1 MLMRQIPVL
10 EITETTRPTRFVN
23 ATGPS
28 VGHPGVEGVLARL
41 RPWLPWVHVVMFLV
55 FLAVL
60 VVPVY
65 LPESSEQATFL
76 DDGRVLANYLLW
88 GVWFP
93 LVFFSVVITGR
104 SWCGFLCPM
113 GAASELDN
121 RQGLKM
127 QTPAWIRWPG
137 TPIFSFIIIT
147 LLGQTTGVR
156 DHPEA
161 ALEIFGGTFAMAVI
175 VGWLWGR
182 NKRVWCRHLC
192 PIGLLLGVFARL
204 GAVQLSPRKW
214 KSGPDELTDKT
225 ICPTYIDL
233 PRKRAARH
241 CIECLRCI
249 LPGHTAGL
257 AVSFR
262 RPGQELESI
271 RHHAPDGWEILF
283 IFLGAG
289 VALGGFLWLVLP
301 FYNDWRQVVGTW
313 FIEQGQYWIGE
324 PGPGWLMSVYPER
337 REVFRWLDFF
347 MITGIMTAVMLL
359 SALVL
364 GAASLASAWLARRCG
379 SKTGLLPAM
388 IQVGYSQAPV
398 ALMAL
403 MIGLATELFTP
414 FMRLGMTSAQVNDV
428 KAAMILLGWA
438 WSIWL
443 AWRILQGLGVGRNR
457 WLALLPSA
465 AGSSAMA
472 AAWWMA
478 VL

>member
-1 MLMRQIPVL
+1 MQSIPIKDV
-10 EITETTRPTRFVN
+10 TEPELTTRFIRDQVSAPEQTSAERL
-23 ATGPS
+23 
-28 VGHPGVEGVLARL
+28 LAGI
-41 RPWLPWVHVVMFLV
+41 RPWLPWVHLAMFLV

-65 LPESSEQATFL
+65 LPESPEQATFL

-93 LVFFSVVITGR
+93 LVFFSVVVTGR

-113 GAASELDN
+113 GAAAEAAN
-121 RQGLKM
+121 RRGL
-127 QTPAWIRWPG
+127 QRATPAWIRWPG
-137 TPIFSFIIIT
+137 TPIISFIVIT
-147 LLGQTTGVR
+147 ILGQTTGVR

-161 ALEIFGGTFAMAVI
+161 ALEVFGGTFVLAI
-175 VGWLWGR
+175 LVGWLWGR

-204 GAVQLSPRKW
+204 GAVQLSPRMRKAG
-214 KSGPDELTDKT
+214 SDRLTEKT

-233 PRKRAARH
+233 PRKQAARH

-249 LPGHTAGL
+249 LPGHKAGL

-262 RPGQELESI
+262 RPGRELESI
-271 RHHAPDGWEILF
+271 RHHQPDGWEVLF

-289 VALGGFLWLVLP
+289 IALGGFLWLVLP
-301 FYNDWRQVVGTW
+301 FYDTWRQSVGTW

-324 PGPGWLMSVYPER
+324 PGPAWLMSVHPER
-337 REVFRWLDFF
+337 REVFRWLDFL
-347 MITGIMTAVMLL
+347 MITGTMVSVMVL
-359 SALVL
+359 SALIL
-364 GAASLASAWLARRCG
+364 GLASLASASLARRFGGNC
-379 SKTGLLPAM
+379 KTPQAM
-388 IQVGYSQAPV
+388 IQIGYSQAPV

-414 FMRLGMTSAQVNDV
+414 FLGLGMTHTQVNHV
-428 KAAMILLGWA
+428 KVAMIVLGLL
-438 WSIWL
+438 WSLWL
-443 AWRILQGLGVGRNR
+443 AWKILGGLGVNRGR
-457 WLALLPSA
+457 LVSILPTAL
-465 AGSSAMA
+465 GSTAMA
-472 AAWWMA
+472 AAWWIA

>member
-1 MLMRQIPVL
+1 MQTIPIAD
-10 EITETTRPTRFVN
+10 ITEAKPASRFSQ
-23 ATGPS
+23 ADAGALS
-28 VGHPGVEGVLARL
+28 RPGVERLLARL
-41 RPWLPWVHVVMFLV
+41 RPWLPWVHVSMFVV

-65 LPESSEQATFL
+65 LPEPSEQASSL

-113 GAASELDN
+113 GAASELAN
-121 RQGLKM
+121 RHGL
-127 QTPAWIRWPG
+127 QRVTPAWIRWPG
-137 TPIFSFIIIT
+137 TPIVSFIVIT
-147 LLGQTTGVR
+147 ILGQTTGVR

-161 ALEIFGGTFAMAVI
+161 ALEIFGGTFALAI
-175 VGWLWGR
+175 LVGWLWGR

-214 KSGPDELTDKT
+214 KPGLDALTEKT

-249 LPGHTAGL
+249 LPGHRAGL

-262 RPGQELESI
+262 RPGRELEMI
-271 RHHAPDGWEILF
+271 RHHLPDGWEVLF

-289 VALGGFLWLVLP
+289 VALGGFLWLVMP
-301 FYNDWRQVVGTW
+301 FYDSWRQSVGTW
-313 FIEQGQYWIGE
+313 FIDQGQYWIGE
-324 PGPGWLMSVYPER
+324 PGPDWLMSVHPER
-337 REVFRWLDFF
+337 REIFRWLDFF
-347 MITGIMTAVMLL
+347 MISGTMVSVMVLCAI
-359 SALVL
+359 ALGL
-364 GAASLASAWLARRCG
+364 ASLGSAALARHFG
-379 SKTGLLPAM
+379 SECRLLRAT
-388 IQVGYSQAPV
+388 IQLGYSQAPV

-414 FMRLGMTSAQVNDV
+414 FIGLGMTVAQVSNV
-428 KAAMILLGWA
+428 KSLMILAGLL
-438 WSIWL
+438 WSLWL
-443 AWRILQGLGVGRNR
+443 AWQILNGLGVRRGRA
-457 WLALLPSA
+457 LAMVPTALGSA
-465 AGSSAMA
+465 SMA

>member
-1 MLMRQIPVL
+1 MHPIPVTD
-10 EITETTRPTRFVN
+10 ITETPPASRFVDAAAGS
-23 ATGPS
+23 ATA
-28 VGHPGVEGVLARL
+28 HPIVERVLARL
-41 RPWLPWVHVVMFLV
+41 RPWLPWVHVFMFLV

-113 GAASELDN
+113 GAASELAN
-121 RQGLKM
+121 RYGLKM
-127 QTPAWIRWPG
+127 QAPAWIRWPG
-137 TPIFSFIIIT
+137 TPILSFIIIT

-161 ALEIFGGTFAMAVI
+161 ALEIFGGTFALAVV
-175 VGWLWGR
+175 VGWLWGH

-192 PIGLLLGVFARL
+192 PIGLLLGVFSRL

-214 KSGPDELTDKT
+214 KTGPDELTDKT

-233 PRKRAARH
+233 PRKRATRH

-249 LPGHTAGL
+249 LPGRTAGL
-257 AVSFR
+257 VVSFR

-271 RHHAPDGWEILF
+271 RDHAPDAWEILF

-289 VALGGFLWLVLP
+289 VALGGFLWLMLP
-301 FYNDWRQVVGTW
+301 FYNDWRQVIGTW
-313 FIEQGQYWIGE
+313 FIERGQYWIGE
-324 PGPGWLMSVYPER
+324 PGPSWLMSVHPDR

-347 MITGIMTAVMLL
+347 LITGTMMTVMAL

-364 GAASLASAWLARRCG
+364 SVASLASAGLARLQG
-379 SKTGLLPAM
+379 STASLFQAFVQ
-388 IQVGYSQAPV
+388 IGYSQAPV

-414 FMRLGMTSAQVNDV
+414 FIRLGMTTAQVDDV
-428 KAAMILLGWA
+428 KVAMILFGWL

-443 AWRILQGLGVGRNR
+443 AWRILEGLGVDRDR
-457 WLALLPSA
+457 WLALMPSA

-472 AAWWMA
+472 AAWWLA

>member
-1 MLMRQIPVL
+1 MHPIPVTD
-10 EITETTRPTRFVN
+10 ITEAPSPRRFAH
-23 ATGPS
+23 ATGSSP
-28 VGHPGVEGVLARL
+28 GHPVVEGVLASL
-41 RPWLPWVHVVMFLV
+41 RPWLPWVHVAMFLL

-93 LVFFSVVITGR
+93 LVFFSVVVTGR

-113 GAASELDN
+113 GAASELAN
-121 RQGLKM
+121 RYGLKM

-137 TPIFSFIIIT
+137 TPILSFIVIT

-161 ALEIFGGTFAMAVI
+161 ALKMFGGTFVLAIIA
-175 VGWLWGR
+175 GWLWGR

-192 PIGLLLGVFARL
+192 PIGLLLGVFSRL

-214 KSGPDELTDKT
+214 KFGADELTDKT

-249 LPGHTAGL
+249 IPGHMAGL
-257 AVSFR
+257 TLSFR

-271 RHHAPDGWEILF
+271 RHHGPDAWEVLF

-289 VALGGFLWLVLP
+289 VALGGFLWLTLP

-324 PGPGWLMSVYPER
+324 SGPAWLMSVHPER

-347 MITGIMTAVMLL
+347 MITGTMVAVMVL

-364 GAASLASAWLARRCG
+364 SAASLASARLARLLG
-379 SKTGLLPAM
+379 STASLLQASVQ
-388 IQVGYSQAPV
+388 IGYSQAPV

-403 MIGLATELFTP
+403 MVGLATELFTP
-414 FMRLGMTSAQVNDV
+414 FLRLGMAATQVNDV
-428 KAAMILLGWA
+428 KVAMILLGWL
-438 WSIWL
+438 WSLWL
-443 AWRILQGLGVGRNR
+443 AWKILQGLGVDHGR
-457 WLALLPSA
+457 WLALIPSGV
-465 AGSSAMA
+465 GSSAMA

>member
-1 MLMRQIPVL
+1 MNTIPL
-10 EITETTRPTRFVN
+10 KDISAPPAATRFVGTLDG
-23 ATGPS
+23 APK
-28 VGHPGVEGVLARL
+28 HPRIERL
-41 RPWLPWVHVVMFLV
+41 FFRLSAWLPWLHLAMLLV

-65 LPESSEQATFL
+65 LPESAEHATFL
-76 DDGRVLANYLLW
+76 DDGRILANYLLW

-93 LVFFSVVITGR
+93 LVFFSVVLTGR

-113 GAASELDN
+113 GAASELVN
-121 RQGLKM
+121 RHGLKM
-127 QTPAWIRWPG
+127 KTPAWVRWPG
-137 TPIFSFIIIT
+137 TPILSFIIIT

-161 ALEIFGGTFAMAVI
+161 ALEIFGGTFVMAVI

-204 GAVQLSPRKW
+204 GAVQLSPRKR
-214 KSGPDELTDKT
+214 KSGPDQLTDKT

-233 PRKRAARH
+233 ARKQAARH

-271 RHHAPDGWEILF
+271 RHHAPDAWETLF

-301 FYNDWRQVVGTW
+301 FYNDWRQAVGTW

-324 PGPGWLMSVYPER
+324 PGPAWLMSVHPER

-347 MITGIMTAVMLL
+347 MITGTMVTVMAL

-364 GAASLASAWLARRCG
+364 SVASLASAGLARWRG
-379 SKTGLLPAM
+379 SAESLFQAFVQ
-388 IQVGYSQAPV
+388 IGYSQAPV

-414 FMRLGMTSAQVNDV
+414 FMRLGMTTAQVNDV
-428 KAAMILLGWA
+428 KAAMILLGLL
-438 WSIWL
+438 WSVWL
-443 AWRILQGLGVGRNR
+443 AWRILQGLGVDRGR

-472 AAWWMA
+472 AAWWLA

>member
-1 MLMRQIPVL
+1 MNTIPL
-10 EITETTRPTRFVN
+10 KDISAPPAATRFVGTLDG
-23 ATGPS
+23 APK
-28 VGHPGVEGVLARL
+28 HPRVERL
-41 RPWLPWVHVVMFLV
+41 FSRLSAWLPWLHLAMLLV

-65 LPESSEQATFL
+65 LPESAEQATFL
-76 DDGRVLANYLLW
+76 DDGRILANYLLW

-93 LVFFSVVITGR
+93 LVFFSVVLTGR

-113 GAASELDN
+113 GAASELVN
-121 RQGLKM
+121 RHGLKM
-127 QTPAWIRWPG
+127 KTPAWIRWPG
-137 TPIFSFIIIT
+137 TPILSFILIT

-156 DHPEA
+156 NHPEA
-161 ALEIFGGTFAMAVI
+161 ALEIFGGTFVLAI
-175 VGWLWGR
+175 LVGWLWGR

-204 GAVQLSPRKW
+204 GAVQLSPRKR
-214 KSGPDELTDKT
+214 KAGPDALTDKT

-241 CIECLRCI
+241 CIECMRCI
-249 LPGHTAGL
+249 LPGHQAGL

-271 RHHAPDGWEILF
+271 RKHAPDGWETLF

-289 VALGGFLWLVLP
+289 IALGGFLWLVLP
-301 FYNDWRQVVGTW
+301 FYDAWRQAVGTW
-313 FIEQGQYWIGE
+313 FIEHGQFWIGE
-324 PGPGWLMSVYPER
+324 PGPAWLMSVHPER

-347 MITGIMTAVMLL
+347 MITSTMIAVMVL
-359 SALVL
+359 SAMVL
-364 GAASLASAWLARRCG
+364 GAASWASALIARRFG
-379 SKTGLLPAM
+379 GTSSVFHSG
-388 IQVGYSQAPV
+388 IQIGYSQAPV

-414 FMRLGMTSAQVNDV
+414 FLRLGMTPTAVNDV
-428 KAAMILLGWA
+428 KAAMILFGWL
-438 WSIWL
+438 WSLWL
-443 AWRILQGLGVGRNR
+443 AWRILAGLGVNRGRV
-457 WLALLPSA
+457 LAVLPA
-465 AGSSAMA
+465 ALGSSAMA
-472 AAWWMA
+472 AAWWLA

>member
-1 MLMRQIPVL
+1 MQTIPIAD
-10 EITETTRPTRFVN
+10 ITEARPASRFSK
-23 ATGPS
+23 ADAGAIPR
-28 VGHPGVEGVLARL
+28 PGLERMLARL
-41 RPWLPWVHVVMFLV
+41 RPWLPWVHLSMLVV

-65 LPESSEQATFL
+65 LPESAEQASFL

-113 GAASELDN
+113 GAASELAN
-121 RQGLKM
+121 RHGL
-127 QTPAWIRWPG
+127 QRATPAWIRWPG
-137 TPIFSFIIIT
+137 TPIVSFILIT
-147 LLGQTTGVR
+147 VLGQTTGVR

-161 ALEIFGGTFAMAVI
+161 ALEIFGGTFVLAVV
-175 VGWLWGR
+175 VGGLWGR

-204 GAVQLSPRKW
+204 GAVQLTPRKR
-214 KSGPDELTDKT
+214 KPGLDTLTEKT

-262 RPGQELESI
+262 RPGRELETI
-271 RHHAPDGWEILF
+271 RDHLPDGWEVLF
-283 IFLGAG
+283 VFLGAG

-301 FYNDWRQVVGTW
+301 FYDSWRQAVGTW
-313 FIEQGQYWIGE
+313 FIDQGQYWIGD
-324 PGPGWLMSVYPER
+324 PGPGWLMSVHPER
-337 REVFRWLDFF
+337 REIFRWLDFF
-347 MITGIMTAVMLL
+347 MISGTMMSIMVLCTV
-359 SALVL
+359 VL
-364 GAASLASAWLARRCG
+364 GLASWGSAVLARRSG
-379 SKTGLLPAM
+379 SECRISRAT
-388 IQVGYSQAPV
+388 IQIGYSQAPV

-414 FMRLGMTSAQVNDV
+414 FLGLGMTLAQVNNV
-428 KAAMILLGWA
+428 KVMMILTGLL
-438 WSIWL
+438 WSLWL
-443 AWRILQGLGVGRNR
+443 AWQILKGLGVRRGRTMAMIPAS
-457 WLALLPSA
+457 LGSA
-465 AGSSAMA
+465 SMA

>member
-1 MLMRQIPVL
+1 MKTIPVTDV
-10 EITETTRPTRFVN
+10 TEPVAPRRFTADIGLSEQN
-23 ATGPS
+23 PATEQWL
-28 VGHPGVEGVLARL
+28 VRV
-41 RPWLPWVHVVMFLV
+41 RPWLPWVHLAMFGV

-113 GAASELDN
+113 GAASELAN
-121 RQGLKM
+121 RHGL
-127 QTPAWIRWPG
+127 QRRTPAWVRWPG
-137 TPIFSFIIIT
+137 TPILSFILIT
-147 LLGQTTGVR
+147 ILGQTTGVR

-161 ALEIFGGTFAMAVI
+161 ALEIFGGTFVLAI
-175 VGWLWGR
+175 FVGWLWGQ

-204 GAVQLSPRKW
+204 GAVQLSPRKR
-214 KSGPDELTDKT
+214 KAGADALTDKT

-241 CIECLRCI
+241 CIECMRCI
-249 LPGHTAGL
+249 LPGHQAGL

-271 RHHAPDGWEILF
+271 HKHAPDGWETLF

-301 FYNDWRQVVGTW
+301 FYDAWRQAVGTW
-313 FIEQGQYWIGE
+313 FIEQGQFWIGE
-324 PGPGWLMSVYPER
+324 AGPAWLMSVHPER

-347 MITGIMTAVMLL
+347 MIAGTMVSVMFL

-364 GAASLASAWLARRCG
+364 GAASVGSAFIARSFG
-379 SKTGLLPAM
+379 SVTGIWQAT
-388 IQVGYSQAPV
+388 IQIGYSQAPV

-403 MIGLATELFTP
+403 LIGLATELFTP
-414 FMRLGMTSAQVNDV
+414 FVRLGMTPAAVNDV
-428 KAAMILLGWA
+428 KATMILLGWL
-438 WSIWL
+438 WSLWL
-443 AWRILQGLGVGRNR
+443 AWRILAGLGVGRGR
-457 WLALLPSA
+457 ILAVVPA
-465 AGSSAMA
+465 AMGSSAMA
-472 AAWWMA
+472 AAWWVA

>member
-1 MLMRQIPVL
+1 MQPIPATNISEPTSPRRFSIDGVAG
-10 EITETTRPTRFVN
+10 TESP
-23 ATGPS
+23 ATE
-28 VGHPGVEGVLARL
+28 HLLARL
-41 RPWLPWVHVVMFLV
+41 RPWLPWVHLAMFLV

-93 LVFFSVVITGR
+93 LVFFSVVVTGR

-113 GAASELDN
+113 GAASELAN
-121 RQGLKM
+121 RHGL
-127 QTPAWIRWPG
+127 QRRTPAWIRWPG
-137 TPIFSFIIIT
+137 TPILSFIAIT

-161 ALEIFGGTFAMAVI
+161 ALEIFGGTFLLAI
-175 VGWLWGR
+175 LVGWLWGR

-204 GAVQLSPRKW
+204 GAVQLSPRKR
-214 KSGPDELTDKT
+214 KDGPDALTDKT

-241 CIECLRCI
+241 CIECMRCI
-249 LPGHTAGL
+249 LPGHQAGL

-271 RHHAPDGWEILF
+271 RKHAPDGWETLF

-289 VALGGFLWLVLP
+289 IALGGFLWLVLP
-301 FYNDWRQVVGTW
+301 FYDDWRQAVGTW

-324 PGPGWLMSVYPER
+324 PGPAWLMSVHPER

-347 MITGIMTAVMLL
+347 MITGTMMTVMVL

-364 GAASLASAWLARRCG
+364 GAASWGSALIARWLGGAPQLFRA
-379 SKTGLLPAM
+379 TVQ
-388 IQVGYSQAPV
+388 IGYSQAPV

-414 FMRLGMTSAQVNDV
+414 FLRLGMAPAVVNDV
-428 KAAMILLGWA
+428 KAAMILLGWF
-438 WSIWL
+438 WSLWL
-443 AWRILQGLGVGRNR
+443 AWRILAGLGVKRGRV
-457 WLALLPSA
+457 WAVLPA
-465 AGSSAMA
+465 AMGSSAMA